1 MELLITVMLHKMND
15 SAWTPEEL
23 DPIKEIE
30 IMDVTP
36 NYSTM
41 GAILTLSDDHKYVVD
56 FQDIDGRRRC

>member
-1 MELLITVMLHKMND
+1 MLHKTND

-30 IMDVTP
+30 IMDVTA

-41 GAILTLSDDHKYVVD
+41 GAIITLSDGQKYVVD